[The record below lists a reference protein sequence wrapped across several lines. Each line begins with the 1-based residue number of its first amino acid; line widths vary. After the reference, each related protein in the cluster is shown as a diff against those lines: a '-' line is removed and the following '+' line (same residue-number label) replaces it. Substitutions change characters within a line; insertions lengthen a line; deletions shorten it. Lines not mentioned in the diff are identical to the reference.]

1 MLKATQEQRQANCT
15 ASNTEGYESPSFLG
29 STRTGVAS
37 RDREVIVLLYSALMR
52 PHLEY
57 CIQVWSLQY
66 EKDRAVGE
74 GPEEGQAEGARL
86 VQPGEEK
93 AAG

>member
-1 MLKATQEQRQANCT
+1 
-15 ASNTEGYESPSFLG
+15 
-29 STRTGVAS
+29 
-37 RDREVIVLLYSALMR
+37 VIVLLYSALMR